1 MGIERFFNSL
11 KEKFDIVK
19 LYNNKLIS
27 SNYLFLDFNSIIHT
41 ESQNVTNVLNMALKD
56 LLLDNSKKDIK
67 KLLEKIN
74 APYDFLDN
82 VSSLNGYLS
91 YFSEDV
97 VDNLIIKNITIFI
110 DKLIKN
116 FENLDFIY
124 ISIDGV
130 PSKAKMIEQKKRSNM
145 AEFDSNIKK
154 LILEKNKKTLDKTIK
169 NFNKYEYLKNKI
181 KWSKSNIKPGTSFM
195 MLLEKELDKY
205 SKNSKIE
212 VYLDGYSNKGEAE
225 KKIVNYINDEDNEI
239 KGNVTIFSPDADMIL
254 LALIL
259 KNKNI
264 NRSIIRINIEK
275 TDISNVIFDIIDIE
289 YLERSILSFFK
300 NNKFKESI
308 INDLTFIFTF
318 FGDDFLPK
326 MESINVKN
334 DIELIL
340 NLYKILAN
348 RNSFILEKKNNEMTI
363 NFKNFVFLLKIFT
376 DNEKEMLKN
385 VYLSKKYKNYN
396 YLIRHINEK
405 LNNNIYKKVDQSNIF
420 EFIDDYNNK
429 KKNMPKLSDKVIS
442 LVKYSTKI
450 EDQKI
455 DLDIM
460 DDYDIEMYK
469 YEYMLDEY
477 RYILNK
483 DYYIKLGNPKYEHN
497 ESKILYYKDFFSNEK
512 INDICKIYL
521 DGLQWILDYYFN
533 DVTYQRWFYIFNK
546 SPLISDIYKYIA
558 KQDNDFFDNSKVALR
573 NTDITSVTDEL
584 TPLEHFFYVTQTN
597 DIKVFKKF
605 SKSYEN
611 KDKVL
616 ELYKILSE
624 KYPDFK
630 LISNNI
636 LSKKTKN
643 IDCRDITFLSK
654 CDINLM
660 HNSSLIDEVI
670 FKNFV
675 RVQINI
681 ESQI

>member
-41 ESQNVTNVLNMALKD
+41 ESQNVANILNMALKD

-82 VSSLNGYLS
+82 VSSLNEYLS
-91 YFSEDV
+91 YFNEDV
-97 VDNLIIKNITIFI
+97 VDNLITKNIIIFI
-110 DKLIKN
+110 DKLVKI
-116 FENLDFIY
+116 FANLDFIY

-145 AEFDSNIKK
+145 AEFDSNVKK

-340 NLYKILAN
+340 NLYKILVN

-363 NFKNFVFLLKIFT
+363 NFKNFVFLLKIFS

-396 YLIRHINEK
+396 YLIKHINEK

-429 KKNMPKLSDKVIS
+429 KKNMPKLSDEVIS

-497 ESKILYYKDFFSNEK
+497 ESKTLYYKDFFSNEK

-643 IDCRDITFLSK
+643 IDCRDVIFLSK

-660 HNSSLIDEVI
+660 HNSSLTDEVI

-675 RVQINI
+675 RELINI

>member
-11 KEKFDIVK
+11 KEKFDIIK

-56 LLLDNSKKDIK
+56 LLLDNNKKDIR

-74 APYDFLDN
+74 APYDFLNDT
-82 VSSLNGYLS
+82 SSLNEYVS
-91 YFSEDV
+91 YFSDNV
-97 VDNLIIKNITIFI
+97 VDDLIIKNITIFI

-145 AEFDSNIKK
+145 AEFDSNAKK
-154 LILEKNKKTLDKTIK
+154 LILEKHKKTLDKTIK
-169 NFNKYEYLKNKI
+169 KFNKYEYLKNKI
-181 KWSKSNIKPGTSFM
+181 SWSKSNIKPGTSFM

-205 SKNSKIE
+205 SKKSKIE

-259 KNKNI
+259 KNKDI
-264 NRSIIRINIEK
+264 KRTIIRINAEK
-275 TDISNVIFDIIDIE
+275 TDISNVIFDVIDIE

-300 NNKFKESI
+300 KNKFKENI

-348 RNSFILEKKNNEMTI
+348 KNNFILEKRNNEMTI
-363 NFKNFVFLLKIFT
+363 NFKNFIFLLKIFN
-376 DNEKEMLKN
+376 DNEKKMLKN

-396 YLIRHINEK
+396 YLVRHINEK

-420 EFIDDYNNK
+420 EFIHDYNNR
-429 KKNMPKLSDKVIS
+429 KKNMPKLNDKVIS

-460 DDYDIEMYK
+460 DSYDIEMYK
-469 YEYMLDEY
+469 YEFMLDEY

-483 DYYIKLGNPKYEHN
+483 DYHIKLGNPKYEYK
-497 ESKILYYKDFFSNEK
+497 ESKNLYYKDFFSNEK
-512 INDICKIYL
+512 VNDICKIYL

-533 DVTYQRWFYIFNK
+533 DITYQRWFYIFNK
-546 SPLISDIYKYIA
+546 SPLISDIYKYIL
-558 KQDNDFFDNSKVALR
+558 KQNDNFFNNSKEALR

-597 DIKVFKKF
+597 DIKIFKKI

-611 KDKVL
+611 KDKIL
-616 ELYKILSE
+616 ELYKFLSD

-630 LISNNI
+630 IITNDI
-636 LSKKTKN
+636 LSNKTKD
-643 IDCRDITFLSK
+643 IDCRDIIFLSK

-660 HNSSLIDEVI
+660 HNSNLTDEI
-670 FKNFV
+670 KFKNLV
-675 RVQINI
+675 REEISIELQI
-681 ESQI
+681 